1 MQCVGE
7 NNSPESPTTPPPPS
21 TQNWVQLPYD
31 TLVGLVEQL
40 KACVEIATSR
50 TLNWQRYCM
59 GDDHILPFLLRAA
72 CMLDEAV
79 APPILQLLECAVCSA
94 KVSFFIF
101 MNMFRNNVKFLHII
115 LFDLQEIKQ
124 AAAAAAAQSANPNA
138 PASVPLPPVLRK
150 DREKSD
156 DSDLEQRFEDAQCVT
171 LIKQINT
178 QVNKFVSSFGCY
190 HMTL

>member
-7 NNSPESPTTPPPPS
+7 NNNPDSPTPS
-21 TQNWVQLPYD
+21 PQNWVQLPYD

-59 GDDHILPFLLRAA
+59 GDDHILPFLLRAS

-94 KVSFFIF
+94 KVISLYPF
-101 MNMFRNNVKFLHII
+101 
-115 LFDLQEIKQ
+115 
-124 AAAAAAAQSANPNA
+124 
-138 PASVPLPPVLRK
+138 
-150 DREKSD
+150 
-156 DSDLEQRFEDAQCVT
+156 
-171 LIKQINT
+171 T
-178 QVNKFVSSFGCY
+178 QNFS
-190 HMTL
+190 